1 MLSFIVIL
9 ILVVGLIA
17 SIVGNVLLY
26 KAGLRWIAIN
36 ETYEERLQ
44 QYETWIAEFKE
55 SAMSTYAH
63 MKLIDD
69 KQMFEKDDDVG
80 VIFQEML
87 SLLKALNDKTQDV
100 TEEE

>member
-17 SIVGNVLLY
+17 SIVGNILLY
-26 KAGLRWIAIN
+26 KAGVRWLNIN
-36 ETYEERLQ
+36 EMYEQRLQ
-44 QYETWIAEFKE
+44 RYETWVDEFKE
-55 SAMSTYAH
+55 LAVSTYAH

-87 SLLKALNDKTQDV
+87 NLLKVLNDKTQDT
-100 TEEE
+100 TEE